1 MEHIEFAYSLNGPDA
16 GRRIDDHDHIV
27 AKLKAEELA
36 WLHLVADHPETD
48 PWMAEVLDFV
58 EPTTRA
64 TLTAKST
71 RPRASVQED
80 GLVVILRGVN
90 LNPGEEVEDMVSLRV
105 FLNPARIITLSR
117 RPLRSVADLRAAV
130 EAGEGPQSVGAFLAN
145 LVERM
150 GTRID
155 EALFDLAERVDVLE
169 DAVIAAPDPAQRGQ
183 VVDERQEVIDLR
195 RYLGPQRDAIL
206 HLASGGHAM
215 LSKQDRRQLAEAHD
229 RLVRAVEELDAM
241 RDRLIVLKDEIDSAV
256 QDRLNRNLYL
266 LSILSA
272 VFLPLGFLT
281 GLMGINLGGMPGAQS
296 PWAFWV
302 FTGALVVVGG
312 LQLWVLRRLKW
323 I

>member
-1 MEHIEFAYSLNGPDA
+1 MEHIEFAYCLNGAQA
-16 GRRIDDHDHIV
+16 GQRLESQDEIV
-27 AKLKAEELA
+27 ARLKAEELA

-48 PWMAEVLDFV
+48 PWMEAVLDFV
-58 EPTTRA
+58 EAPTRA
-64 TLTAKST
+64 ALTAEST

-90 LNPGEEVEDMVSLRV
+90 LNPGADVEDMVSLRA

-117 RPLRSVADLRAAV
+117 RPLRSVTDLRRAV
-130 EAGEGPQSVGAFLAN
+130 EAGEGPASVGGFLAS
-145 LVERM
+145 LIELL
-150 GTRID
+150 GGRID
-155 EALFDLAERVDVLE
+155 AALFDLAERVDVLE
-169 DAVIAAPDPAQRGQ
+169 DAVIATPDPAQRGQ

-195 RYLGPQRDAIL
+195 RYLGPQRDAVG
-206 HLASGGHAM
+206 HLAGSGHAM
-215 LSKQDRRQLAEAHD
+215 LSRQDRRRLGEAHD

-241 RDRLIVLKDEIDSAV
+241 RDRLIVLKDEIDSSV

-272 VFLPLGFLT
+272 IFLPLGFLT
-281 GLMGINLGGMPGAQS
+281 GLMGINLGGMPGAAH
-296 PWAFWV
+296 PWAFWA
-302 FTGALVVVGG
+302 FSGALAVVAA

>member
-1 MEHIEFAYSLNGPDA
+1 MEHIEFAYCLNGPQA
-16 GRRIDDHDHIV
+16 GQRIDDHDHIV
-27 AKLKAEELA
+27 AKLKADELA

-48 PWMAEVLDFV
+48 PWMEEVLDFV
-58 EPTTRA
+58 EAPTRA
-64 TLTAKST
+64 SLIAKST

-117 RPLRSVADLRAAV
+117 RPLRSVYDMRKAV
-130 EAGEGPQSVGAFLAN
+130 EAGEGPANVGAFLAN
-145 LVERM
+145 LVERI
-150 GTRID
+150 GERID
-155 EALFDLAERVDVLE
+155 EALFELAERVDILE
-169 DAVIAAPDPAQRGQ
+169 DAVIADPAPTQRGQ

-195 RYLGPQRDAIL
+195 RYLGPQRDAIGQ
-206 HLASGGHAM
+206 LASGGHPM
-215 LSKQDRRQLAEAHD
+215 LSKHDRRRLGEAHD

-272 VFLPLGFLT
+272 IFLPLGFLT
-281 GLMGINLGGMPGAQS
+281 GLMGINLGGMPGAAS
-296 PWAFWV
+296 PWAFWI
-302 FTGALVVVGG
+302 FTGGLVVVGV
-312 LQLWVLRRLKW
+312 LQIWVLRRLKW
-323 I
+323 V